1 VQPTGYP
8 GPIPGNGVQPTG
20 YPGPKPGQGMTPV
33 GVNVPGRAGTDTQ
46 NMLNNKPF
54 DPSSMIPSDINDDLD

>member
-1 VQPTGYP
+1 
-8 GPIPGNGVQPTG
+8 
-20 YPGPKPGQGMTPV
+20 MTPV

-54 DPSSMIPSDINDDLD
+54 DPGSMIPSDINDDLD